1 MKRLREQNGRKSLEG
16 QAFLYINNNSSFHHK
31 GARMPTHTRARE
43 TPCDVLQYCGI
54 RFWLFSA
61 SHYLSVLG
69 AICEPRIGPVSLPY
83 GVLRPNPNR
92 YFKRVVWA
100 FCGVWCGVPNWHSK
114 FVLAWV
120 LPVIFAFLGGVGTVA
135 NPQRVCFVG
144 RNTHLSDV
152 IPTPSIRKEARM
164 K

>member
-69 AICEPRIGPVSLPY
+69 AICEPRIGPVSRPDC
-83 GVLRPNPNR
+83 VLRQITNATS
-92 YFKRVVWA
+92 KA
-100 FCGVWCGVPNWHSK
+100 LCGVWCGVPNWHSRP
-114 FVLAWV
+114 VLAWV

-152 IPTPSIRKEARM
+152 MPTPSIRKEARM